1 MAVQQTEGSNLK
13 GLKSIRSKA
22 AKMTEVIEEGLK
34 IPWNGV
40 RPDLML
46 HKGGLRMDGNETYVV
61 EDPVRGDH
69 FELGESEA
77 RFFMCLVTETDL
89 NRAID
94 KLLRTTSLRPDVED
108 IRDFLRMLQKEQLA
122 VLPPEMAIATAEM
135 KEKKKPSAG
144 AKLLKNYLFFKV
156 PILRPNPLLD
166 AIYPWLKPLWSR
178 PFVFLYAVMGLVGLV
193 FVAQQIELY
202 LHNVSYLFTPR
213 GAILFFLSLCLLK
226 IMHEFG
232 HALAARHF
240 HLYVRRMGVALMVFM
255 PILYTD
261 VTDAWKLPSRRARM
275 IIGAGG
281 MLVEICVAAVSLFF
295 WTILPDGI
303 AKSLMFYMSG
313 VSLLSTVMINLNP
326 LMRFDG
332 YYILMDYLRISNL
345 RKRSLEMFKFY
356 MRKILYGWRGPKP
369 EEHPWEQ
376 GMVFF
381 GIFSIIYRFIIFF
394 SITLM
399 IYHMMPKALGIPNL
413 LFGIGLL
420 FLLPVF
426 MEIFTVL
433 NQRKHWGSPVR
444 LLGTILGIGCLIGLL
459 FVPFPRS
466 EKLPGFFLYQN
477 VAQLE
482 ASGKGRIATVLPEL
496 GAIVEKGDMLVRIQD
511 NALEQNLKKQTYDLL
526 QIEETLKNMGGGGE
540 QGGYRKWLIAERERL
555 SKGIEKT
562 KEFLAQLEIRAPL
575 SGRVLDVNE
584 TLRKGSYVSKQS
596 YLATVGNDETYEVR
610 AYAREKVFGDLKN
623 EGIREAHVVFQD
635 LETTTEELRFQEM
648 QDFPVS
654 ELPNDSL
661 FDYAGGAIIS
671 APAQRGKFRPKLAYY
686 PLLFSVPQSSNTL
699 RHGTPCW
706 VKVDGESASVMDDT
720 LRLLWRVMASEGI
733 V

>member
-1 MAVQQTEGSNLK
+1 MAVEQKEISQLK
-13 GLKSIRSKA
+13 GLRSIQSKS
-22 AKMTEVIEEGLK
+22 AKMTKTIEKGLM

-46 HKGGLRMDGNETYVV
+46 HKGARDMDGNETYVV

-69 FELGESEA
+69 FELGEAEA
-77 RFFMCLVTETDL
+77 RFFMCLVTESDL
-89 NRAID
+89 NGAID

-108 IRDFLRMLQKEQLA
+108 IQGFLRMLQKDQLA
-122 VLPPEMAIATAEM
+122 VLPADMAIATAGM

-144 AKLLKNYLFFKV
+144 AKMAKGYMFFKI

-213 GAILFFLSLCLLK
+213 GAALFFLALSLLK

-232 HALAARHF
+232 HALAARHYNL
-240 HLYVRRMGVALMVFM
+240 HVRRMGLAFMVFM

-281 MLVEICVAAVSLFF
+281 MMVEICVAAVSLFF

-345 RKRSLEMFKFY
+345 RKRSLEMFKY
-356 MRKILYGWRGPKP
+356 YSRRILYGWRGDKP

-376 GMVFF
+376 GLVFF

-399 IYHMMPKALGIPNL
+399 MYHLVPKAIGLPNL
-413 LFGIGLL
+413 LFAMGFL
-420 FLLPVF
+420 FLMPLF
-426 MEIFTVL
+426 MEIYTVL
-433 NQRKHWGSPVR
+433 KQRKNWGSPLR
-444 LLGTILGIGCLIGLL
+444 LLGTLLATCCLIGLL

-496 GAIVEKGDMLVRIQD
+496 GAVVEKGDMLVKIQD
-511 NALEQNLKKQTYDLL
+511 DALEQNLKKQTYDMR
-526 QIEETLKNMGGGGE
+526 QIEATLKNMGGGGE

-555 SKGIEKT
+555 SQGIEKT
-562 KEFLAQLEIRAPL
+562 KESLAQLEIRAPI

-584 TLRKGSYVSKQS
+584 TLQKGSYVYKQS
-596 YLATVGNDETYEVR
+596 YLATVGNDDAYEVR
-610 AYAREKVFGDLKN
+610 AYAREKVFGDFKKG
-623 EGIREAHVVFQD
+623 GIREAHVIFQD
-635 LETTTEELRFQEM
+635 LETTTEELRFREM
-648 QDFPVS
+648 HDFPVS

-661 FDYAGGAIIS
+661 FDYAGGSIIS
-671 APAQRGKFRPKLAYY
+671 VPAQRGKVRPKLAYY
-686 PLLFSVPQSSNTL
+686 PLVFSVPQSSNTL

-706 VKVDGESASVMDDT
+706 VEVDGKSASVMDDAT
-720 LRLLWRVMASEGI
+720 RLLWRVMASEGI